1 MALHA
6 HAGGACAV
14 GGAAAGSAA
23 SRCRCQ
29 THLCTCCASPPR
41 PRAARRQM
49 EESVGRHLRVR
60 PAGAAGPLLHRH
72 TCSVRLG
79 AAHTGH
85 CWPGPEPQQRP
96 EPPAPT
102 LTRRARPSHP
112 PAGPGSLPPR
122 EKESAGAHGCSR
134 QPAMAIP
141 NRNHGLGML
150 AGTRMGP
157 GLWQPPRG
165 GSAPRLICA
174 SSRGRRRRQKSLE
187 VRPARRENKSKVRW
201 EDTRGARPQKKNKMV
216 TSKPA
221 NLTRRRR
228 MECGACG
235 AVWDGEKGWLEDH
248 LGDPARQS
256 YLCVYRPLHCMAR

>member
-1 MALHA
+1 MIDAPAQPWPTAHRTASLPCCSSPRQRRRVALHA

-14 GGAAAGSAA
+14 GGAAADSAA

-49 EESVGRHLRVR
+49 EESAVRHLRVR

-157 GLWQPPRG
+157 RHWRPPRG
-165 GSAPRLICA
+165 GPAQRHIRA
-174 SSRGRRRRQKSLE
+174 SSRGRRRREKSLE
-187 VRPARRENKSKVRW
+187 VHPASAKTMSKVRY
-201 EDTRGARPQKKNKMV
+201 DPRDNQKKKKKKENNR
-216 TSKPA
+216 TP
-221 NLTRRRR
+221 
-228 MECGACG
+228 
-235 AVWDGEKGWLEDH
+235 
-248 LGDPARQS
+248 QI
-256 YLCVYRPLHCMAR
+256 